1 MKIKWSVLTDKD
13 IDRLIKNAEIVRSH
27 YYELYDKFYGK
38 PNSKKNIFIKF
49 IDTVFKKDRIP
60 KPIEVIPEISL
71 TERYISLL
79 CVLKDFNHIKNVIQN
94 YHDVQLRVEYETLL
108 PYRKNVTG
116 TKLTFYQNDAEDT
129 YFDLHLVYKYKKCE
143 LYLPP
148 TIDISDILTIDSTF
162 FLVHKLNISVIDK
175 IIWAQLKKLV
185 KVTMRVSIDMREDLH
200 LVEQAIKERTPEES
214 NGENNILAKE
224 TQQ

>member
-1 MKIKWSVLTDKD
+1 MKIKWSVLTDKE
-13 IDRLIKNAEIVRSH
+13 IDRLIKGAESVRSH
-27 YYELYDKFYGK
+27 YYELYDKFYGN
-38 PNSKKNIFIKF
+38 PNLKKNILVKF
-49 IDTVFKKDRIP
+49 INTVFKKDHTPR
-60 KPIEVIPEISL
+60 PIEVLPEISL
-71 TERYISLL
+71 MERYISLL
-79 CVLKDFNHIKNVIQN
+79 YVLKDFNHIKNVIQN
-94 YHDVQLRVEYETLL
+94 YHDVQLRVEYKTLL

-148 TIDISDILTIDSTF
+148 TIDISDMLTIDSTC

-175 IIWAQLKKLV
+175 IIWTQLKKLAR
-185 KVTMRVSIDMREDLH
+185 VTLRASIDMRENLY

-214 NGENNILAKE
+214 NGE
-224 TQQ
+224 

>member
-1 MKIKWSVLTDKD
+1 MKIKWSVLTDKE
-13 IDRLIKNAEIVRSH
+13 IDRLIKSAEFVRSH
-27 YYELYDKFYGK
+27 YYELYDKFYGN
-38 PNSKKNIFIKF
+38 PNLKKNILVKF
-49 IDTVFKKDRIP
+49 IDTVFKKNHTPR
-60 KPIEVIPEISL
+60 PIEVFPQISL

-79 CVLKDFNHIKNVIQN
+79 YVLKNFNHIKNVIQN

-148 TIDISDILTIDSTF
+148 TIDISDMLTIDSTY
-162 FLVHKLNISVIDK
+162 FLVLNISVIDK
-175 IIWAQLKKLV
+175 IIWTQLKKLV
-185 KVTMRVSIDMREDLH
+185 RVTMRASIDMREILY
-200 LVEQAIKERTPEES
+200 LVEQAIKERTPEEL
-214 NGENNILAKE
+214 NG
-224 TQQ
+224 